1 MDFPTSEVAKHRFL
15 CMVFCKSWKPW
26 KHRIYPFVRESYRSL
41 MFGFRDNLNTSL
53 ERVVARQA
61 GQGVCI

>member
-1 MDFPTSEVAKHRFL
+1 
-15 CMVFCKSWKPW
+15 MVFCKSWKPW